1 MPDFRYRSKQ
11 SEIMDDL
18 NCAGEV
24 VNQTLR
30 ELDFI
35 NHWLGGN
42 DVTLK
47 GIDHLLKVGSPVNSS
62 LHVVDMGCG
71 SGDMLRLIHD
81 QLSKT
86 FPDLILTGIDA
97 NPNIIAF
104 AQSQLK
110 ANTNLKFRSVNVFD
124 ASFQQEQFDIITAT
138 LFLHHFKEDELIHLL
153 QTWKQQARL
162 GIVINDLH
170 RHPLAYHSIKLLTS
184 VFSRSAMV
192 KFDAPLSVLRG
203 FTRDDWRTLLK
214 NAGISKYTLNWKW
227 AFRWQISIPAQ

>member
-1 MPDFRYRSKQ
+1 MPDFRYRSQQ

-42 DVTLK
+42 YVTLR
-47 GIDHLLKVGSPVNSS
+47 GIDHLLKIGSPVNSS

-71 SGDMLRLIHD
+71 SGDMLRLIHT
-81 QLSKT
+81 QLNKR

-124 ASFQQEQFDIITAT
+124 ASFQREQFDIITAT
-138 LFLHHFKEDELIHLL
+138 LFLHHFKEEELIHLL

-203 FTRDDWRTLLK
+203 FTLDEWRTLLK

>member
-11 SEIMDDL
+11 SEIMDNL

-138 LFLHHFKEDELIHLL
+138 LFLHHFKEEELIHLL
-153 QTWKQQARL
+153 QTWKHQARL

-170 RHPLAYHSIKLLTS
+170 RH
-184 VFSRSAMV
+184 
-192 KFDAPLSVLRG
+192 G
-203 FTRDDWRTLLK
+203 
-214 NAGISKYTLNWKW
+214 W
-227 AFRWQISIPAQ
+227 AL

>member
-11 SEIMDDL
+11 SEIMDNL

-81 QLSKT
+81 KLSKT

-138 LFLHHFKEDELIHLL
+138 LFLHHFKEEELIHLL
-153 QTWKQQARL
+153 QTWKHQARL

-203 FTRDDWRTLLK
+203 FTRDEWRTLLK